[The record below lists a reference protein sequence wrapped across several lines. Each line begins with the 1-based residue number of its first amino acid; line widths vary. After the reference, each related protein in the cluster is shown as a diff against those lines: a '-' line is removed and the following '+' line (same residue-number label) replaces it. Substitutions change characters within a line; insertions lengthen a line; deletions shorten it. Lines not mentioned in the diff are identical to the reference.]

1 MANQFKY
8 IIVGGGLAGA
18 TAVEGIRSRDGSGT
32 LALFGK
38 ENRLPYDRP
47 PLSKG
52 LWMGKS
58 TFEQLPVQPESFYS
72 SNNVHLFLG
81 VEINEIDVGRKQV
94 IDSDGKRY
102 TYDRLLIAT
111 GGSPRK
117 LSFGDGVVRY
127 FRTADDYLELLEET
141 KSHDSFT
148 LIGGGFIGGELAA
161 ALTLLGKKVTMI
173 FPEQFILQKV
183 LQRDL
188 AEYVTNYYR
197 KKGVSILD
205 GNVPTDAV
213 RSSGEVRLTTREGS
227 KLTTD
232 VAIAAIGL
240 NLHLEM
246 PKRAGLKVENG
257 IVVNAQLQTSDPNV
271 YAAGDV
277 AFFPAKSL
285 DMSIRI
291 EHWNNAQSQG
301 KHAGENMAGANRPF
315 EYLPYFYSDLFDLGF
330 EAVGNL
336 DSRFETFAD
345 WKEEYREGVVYY
357 TDDGR
362 LKGVLLW
369 NVWDKVNAARG
380 LIEMKKTYKK
390 AEQLKGRI

>member
-18 TAVEGIRSRDGSGT
+18 SAVEGIRSRDRSGT

-81 VEINEIDVGRKQV
+81 VEINEIDVGRKQI

-102 TYDRLLIAT
+102 TYDKLLIAT

-117 LSFGDGVVRY
+117 LSFGEGVVRY

-161 ALTLLGKKVTMI
+161 ALTLQGKKVTMI

-183 LQRDL
+183 LHRDL

-197 KKGVSILD
+197 RKGASILN

-271 YAAGDV
+271 YSAGDV

-380 LIEMKKTYKK
+380 LIEMKKSYKK